1 MSTPWGFFFTLD
13 MISASNQE
21 LNKKTKQ
28 ANKAT
33 TYFHKLG
40 KVNET
45 RVVKGGDSPCC
56 FWIVFPN
63 GRNST
68 WQPSQ

>member
-28 ANKAT
+28 AKKPT
-33 TYFHKLG
+33 T
-40 KVNET
+40 
-45 RVVKGGDSPCC
+45 
-56 FWIVFPN
+56 
-63 GRNST
+63 ST
-68 WQPSQ
+68 SWEK